1 MDITL
6 TLIALVFSFLIGCA
20 AGKTYGSEP
29 GYLVIGDSQT
39 VMTMGEDTNA
49 TDVWPHIVQEATGVL
64 FQNLGRGGRKLATN
78 DVVQYLESS
87 DIRGSAQTKGVIVAL
102 GTNDRWWNTD
112 MEPALIETVAVTQ
125 ERGLQLI
132 CILPP
137 DNLYYMKAIV
147 SLEAQRALLKTHC
160 PRYIDATEFIDP
172 WELPDG
178 VHFSRA
184 QHRVMASNIIAWLTA
199 QGEL

>member
-1 MDITL
+1 MKIKL
-6 TLIALVFSFLIGCA
+6 TIGLLAAALFSQTA
-20 AGKTYGSEP
+20 SSA
-29 GYLVIGDSQT
+29 GYLVFGDSQT

-64 FQNLGRGGRKLATN
+64 FQNFGRGGRKLATG
-78 DVVQYLESS
+78 DIAAYLETA
-87 DIRGSAQTKGVIVAL
+87 DIRGSGQTKGIIIAL
-102 GTNDRWWNTD
+102 GTNDRWYNTD
-112 MEPALIETVAVTQ
+112 IEPALVKTIAVAQ
-125 ERGLQLI
+125 QRGLQVV

-137 DNLYYMKAIV
+137 DNLYFMKGIV
-147 SLEAQRALLKTHC
+147 SMDVQRSQLRAHC

-184 QHRVMASNIIAWLTA
+184 QHRAMASNIIRWFTD